1 MGGTGMGVVFTG
13 TPYRIGVIM
22 CMGHGEYEERSHV
35 VTEPLCNLGMVT
47 AACDIFAIDNYFRRG
62 N

>member
-1 MGGTGMGVVFTG
+1 MGGTGMGQVYTG

-22 CMGHGEYEERSHV
+22 CMGHGENEERSLV
-35 VTEPLCNLGMVT
+35 VMESLCKLGIVT
-47 AACDIFAIDNYFRRG
+47 AACDIFAIDNYLRRG